1 MNNEIMNVTEAI
13 DNTTEV
19 LSDVGN
25 ATKGFINWKTVG
37 KAASGIG
44 VLALGGYGLWKLG
57 KWGFGKIKQARAP
70 KPDDE
75 GWEVVDD
82 GQEQQDSEDK
92 VETTKKTKKK

>member
-1 MNNEIMNVTEAI
+1 MANEIMNVTEAI

-25 ATKGFINWKTVG
+25 ATKGFDWKTVG
-37 KAASGIG
+37 KAAGGIG
-44 VLALGGYGLWKLG
+44 VLALGGYGLFRLG
-57 KWGFGKIKQARAP
+57 KWGFGKIKQMRAP

-82 GQEQQDSEDK
+82 GQEQQ
-92 VETTKKTKKK
+92 VEKPEVKPKKTKKK

>member
-1 MNNEIMNVTEAI
+1 MNNEITNVTEAI

-25 ATKGFINWKTVG
+25 ATKGFDWKTVG
-37 KAASGIG
+37 KVGGGIAATVG
-44 VLALGGYGLWKLG
+44 AGYGLFRLG
-57 KWGFGKIKQARAP
+57 KWAFGKIKQMRAP

>member
-13 DNTTEV
+13 DNTTDV

-25 ATKGFINWKTVG
+25 ATKGFNWKTAG
-37 KAASGIG
+37 KAAGGIG
-44 VLALGGYGLWKLG
+44 VLAFSGYGLYRLG
-57 KWGFGKIKQARAP
+57 KWVFGKIKQMRAP